1 MLPKPF
7 LPHWML
13 FLTLMHC
20 STFLQTP
27 RTQAQARLKESH
39 LSPAGRS
46 LAPWPT
52 GRVSNWLQAGHVAYK
67 PQNSMIFQ
75 PDGKQ

>member
-27 RTQAQARLKESH
+27 RTQAQARLEESRPFP
-39 LSPAGRS
+39 SWEESGS
-46 LAPWPT
+46 LAHRQ
-52 GRVSNWLQAGHVAYK
+52 GL
-67 PQNSMIFQ
+67 
-75 PDGKQ
+75 